1 MMGLALEEEV
11 TEPAAMEGAQAVE
24 EVLRAVVNMD
34 TTPALCIRR

>member
-24 EVLRAVVNMD
+24 EVLRAVVDMD
-34 TTPALCIRR
+34 TAPALCTRR